1 MRALTEVELS
11 CINGSDGNDSYNP
24 TSLIVGSLS
33 TIAKLPTPVS
43 LAVGVGTE
51 IAIRPHRTCRLTLLF
66 HRFPWAQH
74 GMAVAVVALHRRRHF
89 QHRIL
94 QIKKTWAL
102 LSLEK

>member
-24 TSLIVGSLS
+24 TSLSVGSLS

-51 IAIRPHRTCRLTLLF
+51 IAIQAAPHMPVNVAIPQVPMGPTWNGSGGGRPS
-66 HRFPWAQH
+66 PSSS
-74 GMAVAVVALHRRRHF
+74 
-89 QHRIL
+89 
-94 QIKKTWAL
+94 
-102 LSLEK
+102 LSTPDSSN